1 MAVIVG
7 DKTLYLVRYNGEPYC
22 IMASE
27 EKAILAINSIA
38 NAEEK
43 NNASQHVE
51 LFRRSLHE
59 GREIRILSKVKG
71 IIYDGKLETTLILDM
86 QPLHHLRL
94 ESQYASKIAEY
105 KAGKR

>member
-1 MAVIVG
+1 MAVIV
-7 DKTLYLVRYNGEPYC
+7 DNKSLYLVRYNGEPYC
-22 IMASE
+22 VMPSE

-38 NAEEK
+38 NTEEK
-43 NNASQHVE
+43 NGMMPNIE

-59 GREIRILSKVKG
+59 GKEIRILSKSKG
-71 IIYDGKLETTLILDM
+71 FLYDGKLETTLVLDI
-86 QPLHHLRL
+86 QPIHHLKL